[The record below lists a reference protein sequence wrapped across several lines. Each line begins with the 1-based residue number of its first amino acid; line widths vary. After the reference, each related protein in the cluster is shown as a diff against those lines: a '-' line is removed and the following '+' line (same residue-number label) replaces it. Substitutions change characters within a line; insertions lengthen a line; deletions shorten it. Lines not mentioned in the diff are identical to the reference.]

1 MDRFSVLFQKNRPM
15 ESYNLRSAQRVK
27 VQEFSLGARAG
38 CWAEGKTRNLQL
50 TSTKY
55 VVQGRE
61 TVRGPIC
68 SSCHGEYILFT
79 CNQSG
84 NVVNISCTKT
94 FQRLSFSLSMFIF
107 VTISVWQYFLALPPI
122 NKNIQLKLNNRLT
135 IMLSLCN

>member
-1 MDRFSVLFQKNRPM
+1 M
-15 ESYNLRSAQRVK
+15 ESSKLRSAQRVK

-61 TVRGPIC
+61 IVRGSIC

-79 CNQSG
+79 CNKSC

-94 FQRLSFSLSMFIF
+94 LQILSVFTLDFHLSDNISLAMFLSP
-107 VTISVWQYFLALPPI
+107 TISIKKIA
-122 NKNIQLKLNNRLT
+122 
-135 IMLSLCN
+135 